1 MNSMGCYLGGKAS
14 IYISKVEKME
24 HSRGS
29 SICQQNRL
37 EHDGTCSRRFYCGT
51 NWPRAKR
58 ILPCKASAPYMEFTG
73 KFGKK
78 RLSDKEYSRRMKEGC
93 CYNCG
98 RKGHR
103 AQDCSS
109 RFNAR
114 KPEDETKKKA
124 SKVASVS
131 TNRGKSKEKF
141 RKTTMEDAN
150 SHEFEDISSS
160 SEEDSGKE

>member
-1 MNSMGCYLGGKAS
+1 MLVERAIIILDNLYRVS
-14 IYISKVEKME
+14 IHLRTLDSKNTYAK
-24 HSRGS
+24 SRS
-29 SICQQNRL
+29 L
-37 EHDGTCSRRFYCGT
+37 
-51 NWPRAKR
+51 RAKEDYFSKSYLR
-58 ILPCKASAPYMEFTG
+58 SPSPEPMEGVEFTG

-114 KPEDETKKKA
+114 RPEDETKKKA

-141 RKTTMEDAN
+141 RKTTIEDA
-150 SHEFEDISSS
+150 SSYEFKDISSS

>member
-1 MNSMGCYLGGKAS
+1 
-14 IYISKVEKME
+14 ME
-24 HSRGS
+24 GV
-29 SICQQNRL
+29 
-37 EHDGTCSRRFYCGT
+37 
-51 NWPRAKR
+51 
-58 ILPCKASAPYMEFTG
+58 EFTR

-78 RLSDKEYSRRMKEGC
+78 SLRDKEYSGRMKEGY

-98 RKGHR
+98 RKGRR

-114 KPEDETKKKA
+114 RPKDETKKKA

-131 TNRGKSKEKF
+131 TNRGKSKERF
-141 RKTTMEDAN
+141 RKITIEDAS
-150 SHEFEDISSS
+150 SHEFKDISSS